1 MPLLRVTLRTL
12 MPKRDFELIIVD
24 PLAMDVASLPVCGM
38 IFLTSDFLGVDFDFL
53 RGIAAR
59 SVFLAAFGLC
69 ADAYWRCE
77 YFFASFHAAVN
88 AACGNHSCLTM
99 LRRDELIDKVI
110 ATFPTD
116 CAAFRNLDSAGTL
129 AQWEQD
135 IFVLQHFFPYVPRNL
150 SNDML
155 LLSPDV
161 TLWLSH
167 TLGLER
173 DLHRTEP
180 DDAWKVSPISPAL
193 RVKDELC
200 LEFHAGSVHGLRERF
215 YRGDGPNGHG

>member
-150 SNDML
+150 SNN
-155 LLSPDV
+155 
-161 TLWLSH
+161 
-167 TLGLER
+167 
-173 DLHRTEP
+173 
-180 DDAWKVSPISPAL
+180 AWTG
-193 RVKDELC
+193 
-200 LEFHAGSVHGLRERF
+200 AGSA
-215 YRGDGPNGHG
+215 